1 MEVTQTIFLWKCSH
15 NQQKITLEIKRG
27 ITASE
32 IIISNIFNN
41 YNFVM
46 IEKSLSLNEILENF
60 LRPSVRHM
68 KEVTFDI
75 SFSLPCITMHKGPSC
90 NGTK

>member
-1 MEVTQTIFLWKCSH
+1 
-15 NQQKITLEIKRG
+15 
-27 ITASE
+27 
-32 IIISNIFNN
+32 
-41 YNFVM
+41 M

-68 KEVTFDI
+68 KEATSDI